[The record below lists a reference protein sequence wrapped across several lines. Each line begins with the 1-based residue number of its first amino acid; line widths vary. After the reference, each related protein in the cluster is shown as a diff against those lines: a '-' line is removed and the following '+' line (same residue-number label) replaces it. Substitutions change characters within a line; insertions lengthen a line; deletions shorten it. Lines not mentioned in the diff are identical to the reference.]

1 MTPEE
6 VGAGLHAA
14 LHAVVDAAIKEGM
27 SLAEAIVAVSD
38 VRETLNDIQENQRAD
53 AAAATRAAVPP
64 VDRSQRTLADGSP
77 VTPDHAELKS
87 DGQQKAY
94 VVLSE
99 AERQRGFI
107 RPLRLYY
114 RHGACGGQT
123 VMAKEIAETYARDP
137 KFYSGTFC
145 AHCRAHFPV
154 GAFTWAP
161 GGERVGT

>member
-64 VDRSQRTLADGSP
+64 VDRSQRTPPIFSAKLRTCALC
-77 VTPDHAELKS
+77 VELN
-87 DGQQKAY
+87 
-94 VVLSE
+94 LPW
-99 AERQRGFI
+99 F
-107 RPLRLYY
+107 
-114 RHGACGGQT
+114 
-123 VMAKEIAETYARDP
+123 
-137 KFYSGTFC
+137 
-145 AHCRAHFPV
+145 
-154 GAFTWAP
+154 
-161 GGERVGT
+161 